1 MKTEMVTECG
11 FGQLLNKPTEGVVL
25 VLAREDV
32 EGLGLAFEIARKA
45 VETRDIAR
53 LRIWS
58 WQSFLSL
65 DGVML
70 TGDSYTPGHRWTL
83 TRDMLLESDTKGDKP
98 AWMQDSSMAESE
110 REVSLYLNS
119 SCVNVGNGSIYLGNP
134 SDVTILDFRSGLGF
148 RKDRDIWKL
157 RLLNE
162 AAKTDGQ
169 VIIMVVD
176 LSKSLG
182 KNYYEKSYAAL
193 AMRLSVEFGID
204 LPSCA
209 ESVVQFERTARI
221 GPPIEWCRI
230 MRKDDEP
237 GRKSA
242 FVVEQDEVTGRYREN
257 HNEDEEVS
265 EY

>member
-1 MKTEMVTECG
+1 MKTGMIAKCG
-11 FGQLLNKPTEGVVL
+11 FGQLLNKPIEGVVL

-32 EGLGLAFEIARKA
+32 DGLGLAFEIARRT
-45 VETRDIAR
+45 VETRDAAR

-83 TRDMLLESDTKGDKP
+83 TRDILLESDAKDKP
-98 AWMQDSSMAESE
+98 AWMQDSLMAEGE
-110 REVSLYLNS
+110 REVSLHLNS
-119 SCVNVGNGSIYLGNP
+119 SCVNVGNGTIYLGNP
-134 SDVTILDFRSGLGF
+134 SDVTILDFRGELDF
-148 RKDRDIWKL
+148 EKDGDIWKL
-157 RLLNE
+157 RRLNA

-169 VIIMVVD
+169 VVVMVVNM
-176 LSKSLG
+176 SRSLG

-209 ESVVQFERTARI
+209 EAVVQFERTARI
-221 GPPIEWCRI
+221 GLPIEWCRI
-230 MRKDDEP
+230 MHKDDEP

>member
-25 VLAREDV
+25 VLARKEEVDS
-32 EGLGLAFEIARKA
+32 LGLAFEIARRA
-45 VETRDIAR
+45 VETMDTAR

-83 TRDMLLESDTKGDKP
+83 TRDMLLESGAKDKP
-98 AWMQDSSMAESE
+98 AWMQDLLMKEGE
-110 REVSLYLNS
+110 REVSLHLNS
-119 SCVNVGNGSIYLGNP
+119 SCVNVGNGTIYLGNP
-134 SDVTILDFRSGLGF
+134 SDVTILDFRGELDF
-148 RKDRDIWKL
+148 RQDGDIWKL
-157 RLLNE
+157 RRLNE

-169 VIIMVVD
+169 VIVMVVD
-176 LSKSLG
+176 LSRSLG

-221 GPPIEWCRI
+221 GPPIEWCRV

-242 FVVEQDEVTGRYREN
+242 FVVEQDEVTGRYGEN

-265 EY
+265 EH

>member
-1 MKTEMVTECG
+1 MKTGMIAKCG
-11 FGQLLNKPTEGVVL
+11 FGQLLNKPIEGVVL

-32 EGLGLAFEIARKA
+32 DGLGLAFEIARRA
-45 VETRDIAR
+45 VETRDAAR

-83 TRDMLLESDTKGDKP
+83 TRDMLLESDAKDKP
-98 AWMQDSSMAESE
+98 AWMQDSLMAEGE
-110 REVSLYLNS
+110 REVSLHLNS
-119 SCVNVGNGSIYLGNP
+119 SCVNVGNGTIYLGNP
-134 SDVTILDFRSGLGF
+134 SDVTILDFRGELDF
-148 RKDRDIWKL
+148 RQDGDIWKL
-157 RLLNE
+157 RRLNA
-162 AAKTDGQ
+162 AAKTDGL
-169 VIIMVVD
+169 VVVMVVD
-176 LSKSLG
+176 LLRSLG

-204 LPSCA
+204 LPSFA
-209 ESVVQFERTARI
+209 DAVVQFERTARI
-221 GPPIEWCRI
+221 GLPIEWCRI
-230 MRKDDEP
+230 MHKDDEP

-257 HNEDEEVS
+257 YNEDEEVS

>member
-1 MKTEMVTECG
+1 MKKEISEGYG
-11 FGQLLNKPTEGVVL
+11 FGQLLDKPTTGVVL
-25 VLAREDV
+25 VLTREDLD
-32 EGLGLAFEIARKA
+32 GRSLAFEIARRA
-45 VETRDIAR
+45 VEAGKSAR

-65 DGVML
+65 GGVML

-83 TRDMLLESDTKGDKP
+83 IRDMLLESDGENKP
-98 AWMQDSSMAESE
+98 AWMQDLLTEGSE
-110 REVSLYLNS
+110 KEVSLHLNS
-119 SCVNVGNGSIYLGNP
+119 TCVNVSNGRIYLGDP
-134 SDVTILDFRSGLGF
+134 SDITILDFREELDF
-148 RKDRDIWKL
+148 RRDSEVWKL

-162 AAKTDGQ
+162 AAKANGQ
-169 VIIMVVD
+169 TYVMVVD
-176 LSKSLG
+176 LLNSLG
-182 KNYYEKSYAAL
+182 KIYHEESYAAL
-193 AMRLSVEFGID
+193 AMRLSVEFGVD

-209 ESVVQFERTARI
+209 EAVVQFERTARI

-230 MRKDDEP
+230 MHKDDEP

>member
-1 MKTEMVTECG
+1 MKTEMSGACG
-11 FGQLLNKPTEGVVL
+11 FGQLLNKPTEGVIL
-25 VLAREDV
+25 VLAREEVD
-32 EGLGLAFEIARKA
+32 GLGLAFEIARRV
-45 VETRDIAR
+45 VETRETAR
-53 LRIWS
+53 FRIWS
-58 WQSFLSL
+58 WQSFLSVG
-65 DGVML
+65 GVML

-83 TRDMLLESDTKGDKP
+83 TRDMLLESDATDKP
-98 AWMQDSSMAESE
+98 AWIQDSLMAESE
-110 REVSLYLNS
+110 REVSLLLNS

-134 SDVTILDFRSGLGF
+134 SDVTILDFRGGLDF
-148 RKDRDIWKL
+148 QKDRDIWKL
-157 RLLNE
+157 RLLNG

-169 VIIMVVD
+169 VIVMVVD

-204 LPSCA
+204 LPSYA
-209 ESVVQFERTARI
+209 EAVVQFERTARI

-230 MRKDDEP
+230 MHKDDEP

-257 HNEDEEVS
+257 YNEDEEVS

>member
-32 EGLGLAFEIARKA
+32 DGLGLAFEIARRA
-45 VETRDIAR
+45 VETRDAAR

-83 TRDMLLESDTKGDKP
+83 TRDMLLESDAKDKP
-98 AWMQDSSMAESE
+98 AWMQDLLMEGE
-110 REVSLYLNS
+110 REVSLHLNS
-119 SCVNVGNGSIYLGNP
+119 SCVNVGNGTIYLGNP
-134 SDVTILDFRSGLGF
+134 SDVTILDFRGELDF
-148 RKDRDIWKL
+148 RQDGDIWKL
-157 RLLNE
+157 RRLNE

-193 AMRLSVEFGID
+193 AMHLCVEFGID

-209 ESVVQFERTARI
+209 EAVVQFERTTRI

-230 MRKDDEP
+230 MHKDDEP

-257 HNEDEEVS
+257 YNEDEEVS

>member
-1 MKTEMVTECG
+1 MKTGMIAKCG
-11 FGQLLNKPTEGVVL
+11 FGQLLKKPIEGVVL
-25 VLAREDV
+25 VVAREDV
-32 EGLGLAFEIARKA
+32 DGLGLAFEIARRA
-45 VETRDIAR
+45 VETRDTAR

-83 TRDMLLESDTKGDKP
+83 TRDMLLESDAKDKP
-98 AWMQDSSMAESE
+98 AWMQDSLMAEGE
-110 REVSLYLNS
+110 REVSLHLNS
-119 SCVNVGNGSIYLGNP
+119 SCVNVGNGTIYLGNP
-134 SDVTILDFRSGLGF
+134 SDVTILDFRGELDF
-148 RKDRDIWKL
+148 EKDGDIWKL
-157 RLLNE
+157 RRLNA

-169 VIIMVVD
+169 VVVMAVD
-176 LSKSLG
+176 LSRSLG

-209 ESVVQFERTARI
+209 EAVVQFERTARI
-221 GPPIEWCRI
+221 GLPIEWCRI
-230 MRKDDEP
+230 MHKDDEP

>member
-1 MKTEMVTECG
+1 MKTGMIAKCG
-11 FGQLLNKPTEGVVL
+11 FGQLLNKPIEGVVL
-25 VLAREDV
+25 VSAREDV
-32 EGLGLAFEIARKA
+32 DGLGLAFEIARRA
-45 VETRDIAR
+45 VETRDTAR

-83 TRDMLLESDTKGDKP
+83 TRDMLLESDAKDKP
-98 AWMQDSSMAESE
+98 AWMQDSLMAEGE
-110 REVSLYLNS
+110 REVSLHLNS
-119 SCVNVGNGSIYLGNP
+119 SCVNVGNGTIYLGNP
-134 SDVTILDFRSGLGF
+134 SDVTILDFRGELDE
-148 RKDRDIWKL
+148 KDGDSWKL
-157 RLLNE
+157 RRLNA

-169 VIIMVVD
+169 VVVMALD
-176 LSKSLG
+176 LSRSLG

-209 ESVVQFERTARI
+209 EAVVQFERTARI
-221 GPPIEWCRI
+221 GLPIEWCRI
-230 MRKDDEP
+230 MHKDDEP

-257 HNEDEEVS
+257 YNEDEEVS